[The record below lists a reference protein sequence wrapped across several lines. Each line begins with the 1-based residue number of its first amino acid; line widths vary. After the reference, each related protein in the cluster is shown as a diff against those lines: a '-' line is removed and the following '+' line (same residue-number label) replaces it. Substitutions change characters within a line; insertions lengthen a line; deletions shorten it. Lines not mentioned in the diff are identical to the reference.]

1 MGNDKC
7 GALTYILTV
16 PEIIGRVLLL
26 SKNKKTVLKNL
37 HPGLAIYKTGRSRY
51 WYARVYDYK
60 ERRYHVRSTRETSRY
75 FATQA
80 ALDIFHRM
88 YVPDKLS
95 AAAKV
100 ILFEEYA
107 NKLSHQTRERTKGQ
121 RGYAYQDQYKILYRE
136 HDGLVAYFG
145 KMMISDIKTGMVR
158 DYLTFLDSRRSKPL
172 APSTKS
178 KQCIVLRQVL
188 QLALEDGVIDVIPA
202 MPKIKQKDQPRVSF
216 ADEDFA
222 KLLDVSET
230 VAVSGQ
236 GKVRGVPITT
246 EHVDMM
252 RFAVSSFLRPTE
264 SELFGIRFADVV
276 IKKDPDH
283 LELTLNGKT
292 GRRVSATLAD
302 AVPIF
307 LRQKARY
314 PKADVFDHVFMP
326 DYPNRTTAVNTYRR
340 VFNHLLDAAGV
351 KKDKDGQARS
361 PYSLRHYALQSR
373 LLQSEG
379 KVNIYWLAQNAGTS
393 VDQLERFYL
402 KGLAPSAARV
412 RNIQT
417 TPDQGTVANG

>member
-1 MGNDKC
+1 M
-7 GALTYILTV
+7 
-16 PEIIGRVLLL
+16 
-26 SKNKKTVLKNL
+26 KTL
-37 HPGLAIYKTGRSRY
+37 HPGLAIYKSGRSRY
-51 WYARVYDYK
+51 WYARVYDYQH
-60 ERRYHVRSTRETSRY
+60 RRYQVRSTRETSRY

-88 YVPDKLS
+88 YMPDS
-95 AAAKV
+95 PREASKV
-100 ILFEEYA
+100 ILFEDYA

-121 RGYAYQDQYKILYRE
+121 RGYAFQDQYKILFRE

-145 KMMISDIKTGMVR
+145 KMAIRDIKTGTVR
-158 DYLTFLDSRRSKPL
+158 DYLTFLDSRRAKPL
-172 APSTKS
+172 AASTKS

-188 QLALEDGVIDVIPA
+188 QLALEDGVIDVIPP
-202 MPKIKQKDQPRVSF
+202 MPKIKKKDQPRVSF
-216 ADEDFA
+216 TDQDFT
-222 KLLDVSET
+222 KLLDVSQ
-230 VAVSGQ
+230 AIANSGQ
-236 GKVRGVPITT
+236 GRVRGVAITS

-264 SELFGIRFADVV
+264 TELFGIRFADVV
-276 IKKDPDH
+276 MKKDPDH

-292 GRRVSATLAD
+292 GRRVSATMAD

-307 LRQKARY
+307 LRQKMRY
-314 PKADVFDHVFMP
+314 SSADMTDHVFMS

-340 VFNHLLDAAGV
+340 VFNHLLEAAGV

-402 KGLAPSAARV
+402 KGMAPSAARV

-417 TPDQGTVANG
+417 EPDQGVSDNS